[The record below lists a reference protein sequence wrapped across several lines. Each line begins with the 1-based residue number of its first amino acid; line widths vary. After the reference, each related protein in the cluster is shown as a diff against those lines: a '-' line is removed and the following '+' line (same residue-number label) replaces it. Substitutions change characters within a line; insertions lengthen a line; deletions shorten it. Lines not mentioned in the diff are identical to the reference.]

1 MERSPS
7 SPLVRAPKRA
17 RGSRSGLARLRGT
30 RGPREPVAPEWAKA
44 GQGILR
50 AVTIDPTPNPA
61 NSSPAP
67 GPMPAPGPPRL
78 VVAVDGPS
86 SSGKSTVG
94 AEAARRLGY
103 RFCDTGLLYR
113 AVAWLAVERGITPDQ
128 TAALVPLAQEVQL
141 IADARGRLRYV
152 EAAGRDVTAEVRGA
166 AVDRAVSDYSK
177 VPELRAALVPR
188 QRALAADGGI
198 IMAGRDIGTVIL
210 PNADMKIYL
219 YASPEERARRRAAQ
233 RNVAADE
240 SEATGILEEMR
251 RRDAIDSE
259 RETAP
264 LRSAADAVVLKTDG
278 NTFDQTVSTVVRAIR
293 DAEAGGD
300 GRGNRGR

>member
-1 MERSPS
+1 VTTNP
-7 SPLVRAPKRA
+7 APKTRA
-17 RGSRSGLARLRGT
+17 
-30 RGPREPVAPEWAKA
+30 
-44 GQGILR
+44 
-50 AVTIDPTPNPA
+50 
-61 NSSPAP
+61 
-67 GPMPAPGPPRL
+67 RL

-113 AVAWLAVERGITPDQ
+113 AVAWLAVERGIAPDQ
-128 TAALVPLAQEVQL
+128 TAALVPLAGEVHL
-141 IADARGRLRYV
+141 VADKRGRLRNV
-152 EAAGRDVTAEVRGA
+152 EAAGRDVTTEVRGP

-210 PNADMKIYL
+210 PDADVKVYL
-219 YASPEERARRRAAQ
+219 FASPEERARRRAAQ
-233 RNVAADE
+233 RKLTAHQTRQ
-240 SEATGILEEMR
+240 SGILDDMR

-264 LRSAADAVVLKTDG
+264 LRAAEDAIVLKTDG
-278 NTFDQTVSTVVRAIR
+278 NTFEQTVAAVVRAIL
-293 DAEAGGD
+293 DADAVRAD
-300 GRGNRGR
+300 AARGSNRGR